1 MRDRLIL
8 TRLRLRPTR
17 YIGKS
22 EPRIMGITGRFQWTP
37 VEPAGTC
44 PGYGTSTL
52 GGSEDRWTIAARNGD
67 SSIRADV
74 LRNHVVLEYEAIDRM
89 YLNVYVPHLQT
100 VGATVGYLRVHHG
113 QRFASTTAVAPMTEA
128 FVRNVEEFV
137 AAEGI
142 DLITFEK
149 KQRKDE
155 VTQKYLQ
162 AFKKSEGVLYVGK
175 AQEKAR
181 VMRTER
187 RRCKRTGATYPWIVQ
202 STAMVNH
209 YYFYCVDAD
218 FGPLFVKF
226 CSYFPYNAKLYI
238 NGHEY
243 LKRQLTKRGIAFEP
257 LDNGIKSCAN
267 PELLQRLADELT
279 AEKIDRLLRKWLR
292 RLPHPFPARDRAA
305 GYRYDL
311 SILQA
316 EFSLTQVLDQPVTG
330 RIFFEEVIRENLD
343 IGRPSQV
350 SLIFDR
356 RINRCTPGRFR
367 TRVIT
372 DGVVPSLHID
382 YKKSRIK
389 QYHKLLEALRTETT
403 INDTRDFGIGRRI
416 ENLAQLRKIGF
427 AANRRLLDVQRI
439 GHDCFIGEAAF
450 QDMQKPAIVGDQRAA
465 SLRFADPRVQA
476 LLQVLLLFLLVP
488 GTFTH
493 NDLREHLAP
502 LLGKQPSQISPGR
515 ITYDLRR
522 LRLHGL
528 IERIPKTHRYRI
540 TAKGLRIAIFYTRL
554 YNRSL
559 RTGPQAS
566 PAGVCPGRHH

>member
-1 MRDRLIL
+1 MKIAQTVAEIL
-8 TRLRLRPTR
+8 DSHVTL
-17 YIGKS
+17 
-22 EPRIMGITGRFQWTP
+22 E
-37 VEPAGTC
+37 VEC
-44 PGYGTSTL
+44 
-52 GGSEDRWTIAARNGD
+52 
-67 SSIRADV
+67 
-74 LRNHVVLEYEAIDRM
+74 IDRM
-89 YLNVYVPHLQT
+89 YLNLYVPGLQHVNGA
-100 VGATVGYLRVHHG
+100 VGFFRYHRKQAV
-113 QRFASTTAVAPMTEA
+113 ASTALMRPISEK
-128 FVRNVEEFV
+128 FVSAIENFIEDHQIPVVEFQKGERKDDIAKQHMAQFNRQ
-137 AAEGI
+137 EGI
-142 DLITFEK
+142 VF
-149 KQRKDE
+149 
-155 VTQKYLQ
+155 
-162 AFKKSEGVLYVGK
+162 VGK
-175 AQEKAR
+175 AQEKAT
-181 VMRTER
+181 VFRTQ
-187 RRCKRTGATYPWIVQ
+187 KRTDGRTGKSYPWVVR

-209 YYFYCVDAD
+209 YYFYGVDED
-218 FGPLFVKF
+218 FGPFFLKF
-226 CSYFPYNAKLYI
+226 CSYFPYNAKLCI

-243 LKRQLTKRGIAFEP
+243 LKRQVAKWGVAFEA
-257 LDNGIKSCAN
+257 LDNGIKSCAD
-267 PELLQRLADELT
+267 PALLQRLADGLT
-279 AEKIDRLLRKWLR
+279 AEKIERLLRKWLR

-356 RINRCTPGRFR
+356 KITGRTPGRFR

-439 GHDCFIGEAAF
+439 SHDCFIGEAAF

-476 LLQVLLLFLLVP
+476 LLHVLLLFLLVQ
-488 GTFTH
+488 GRFRN
-493 NDLREHLAP
+493 NDLREHTAP
-502 LLGKQPSQISPGR
+502 LLGMKPSQLSPGR
-515 ITYDLRR
+515 VTYDLRR

-528 IERIPKTHRYRI
+528 IERIPKTHSYRI
-540 TAKGLRIAIFYTRL
+540 TAKGLRTAIFYTRL

-559 RTGPQAS
+559 RTGLAFIS
-566 PAGVCPGRHH
+566 PDAANANTPIARSIRAAEAALNAWYDKEY